1 MVALRQ
7 QAATRALKAA
17 GIVMSSREET
27 SANNPEHTLVC
38 MRRSSSAEALRTAP
52 DLLTAGNNLEND
64 TVQVSLFNMPYL
76 HIFIQ
81 TPYSV
86 LAIDV
91 IDERYT
97 ESTRV

>member
-38 MRRSSSAEALRTAP
+38 LRRSSSAEALRTAP

-64 TVQVSLFNMPYL
+64 TVQVSLFNMPF
-76 HIFIQ
+76 IFIQ

-91 IDERYT
+91 IDERCT